1 MQRNPRS
8 TARIAGHPIH
18 PMLVAFP
25 AAFLVAV
32 PICDLVFWRTR
43 DPFLSTASLWL
54 LGVALLTA
62 VFAMAAGAAD
72 FMGDSRIRELR
83 ESWQHLIGKVAVV
96 LLSTLNWFRR
106 YELGE
111 SAILPWGF
119 AMSLVVF
126 LILFYTGW
134 KGWHMV
140 YRHRVGVAD
149 Q

>member
-8 TARIAGHPIH
+8 TAQIAGHPIH

-32 PICDLVFWRTR
+32 PICDVVFWRTGN
-43 DPFLSTASLWL
+43 PFVSTASFWL
-54 LGVALLTA
+54 LGVALVTA
-62 VFAMAAGAAD
+62 VVAMVAGMTD

-83 ESWQHLIGKVAVV
+83 ESWQHLIGNVAVG
-96 LLSTLNWFRR
+96 LLSTLNWLRR
-106 YELGE
+106 YEFGA
-111 SAILPWGF
+111 SAILPWGLGI
-119 AMSLVVF
+119 SLLVF

-134 KGWHMV
+134 KGWQMV
-140 YRHRVGVAD
+140 YQHRVGVAD

>member
-8 TARIAGHPIH
+8 TAQIAGHPIH

-32 PICDLVFWRTR
+32 PICDVVFWRTGN
-43 DPFLSTASLWL
+43 FFVSTAAFWL
-54 LGVALLTA
+54 LGVALVTA
-62 VFAMAAGAAD
+62 VVAMVAGMTD

-83 ESWQHLIGKVAVV
+83 ESWQHLIGNVAVG
-96 LLSTLNWFRR
+96 LLSTLNWLRR
-106 YELGE
+106 YEFGA
-111 SAILPWGF
+111 SAILPWGLGI
-119 AMSLVVF
+119 SLLVF

-134 KGWHMV
+134 KGWQMV
-140 YRHRVGVAD
+140 YQHRVGVAD